1 MGYFLQFDF
10 LSLWTRAAG
19 AVEYASASHCT
30 NNLSVRLTLRPASRY
45 FQAAGAHPLP
55 DADSVQAMSLTT
67 KDGEPMTTHVWSAV
81 LTVLVVV
88 PILDRGFDGG
98 QLAEHEIV
106 PQNQLGCIAL

>member
-1 MGYFLQFDF
+1 LIFF
-10 LSLWTRAAG
+10 SLWTRAAA
-19 AVEYASASHCT
+19 AVEYTSASHCT
-30 NNLSVRLTLRPASRY
+30 NNLTARLTLWPTSRY

-55 DADSVQAMSLTT
+55 DADSVQATSLTT

-88 PILDRGFDGG
+88 PIPDRGFDGG

-106 PQNQLGCIAL
+106 PLNQLGSITL